1 MISRLKAAFDAAGMG
16 LDFLLF
22 GNGHGLAA
30 PYFPERFIWIGGRFY
45 TWIGGHGAQM
55 VSREWRAPPPQER
68 RTIAGR
74 QFMPFQTRRCGPRVE
89 VSWTMADLPRDL
101 NAANASIRALERDLA
116 KSDILWPTAAASA

>member
-55 VSREWRAPPPQER
+55 VSREWRAPPAPGAPNDRRSSVHAIPNKALRTARRGFLDHGRSTEGPER
-68 RTIAGR
+68 G
-74 QFMPFQTRRCGPRVE
+74 
-89 VSWTMADLPRDL
+89 
-101 NAANASIRALERDLA
+101 
-116 KSDILWPTAAASA
+116 